1 MELIQSIILGLAQ
14 GLGEFLPISSSGHLV
29 VLPWLFNFKDPGL
42 AFDVALHWG
51 TLIAVLAYFWKDWIR
66 LVKSLFRRGQNDSLK
81 QDRKMLGLIVIAS
94 VPGALF
100 GYLLDDWAET
110 SFRAPLLI
118 AGTLAIMGLILG
130 WADKA
135 GKKGRSFS
143 EIGLWDSLIIGIS
156 QAVAI
161 VPGVSRS
168 GATISMALFRN
179 INREAAARFSFLL
192 STPIIFG
199 AGLVKVPELLHEG
212 ISVGVVMGALV
223 AAFSGF
229 LSIKYLLRYIQ
240 TKNYRPFV
248 WYRIA
253 LALVILGVYFMR

>member
-1 MELIQSIILGLAQ
+1 METIQSVILGLAQ

-29 VLPWLFNFKDPGL
+29 ILPWLFNFKDPGL

-51 TLIAVLAYFWKDWIR
+51 TLIAVLAYFWKDWLRI
-66 LVKSLFRRGQNDSLK
+66 VKSLFNNQKTDSVK
-81 QDRKMLGLIVIAS
+81 QDRRLLGLIIIAS
-94 VPGALF
+94 IPGALF

-118 AGTLAIMGLILG
+118 AATLVGMGLILG
-130 WADKA
+130 WSDRI
-135 GKKGRSFS
+135 GKKKRNFN
-143 EIGLWDSLIIGIS
+143 EISLTDSILIGIS
-156 QAVAI
+156 QAIAI
-161 VPGVSRS
+161 IPGVSRS

-199 AGLVKVPELLHEG
+199 AGLIKVPDLLQEG
-212 ISVGVVMGALV
+212 ISAGVVIGALI
-223 AAFSGF
+223 AAISGF

-248 WYRIA
+248 WYRIL
-253 LALVILGVYFMR
+253 LALVIVVVYLVK